1 MDTFHNWQEN
11 CWLSFVKA
19 PSRCLLGGVL
29 SAVIACPV
37 LAEQRSAIDLT
48 HFESKITVSC
58 DARPVAGSTRAPP
71 RELLEWCVKACEIHG
86 YSQQNGYEL
95 AEVSDYTLPPRLGR
109 SLWPWARKMTPSQCL
124 PYRPVMTKRIKNP
137 KCLEYR
143 QRVTVEGMLAIY
155 GGSGL
160 IIKDVRPHCI
170 RADARNPLWMP
181 EADNLGGLT
190 LVIPEADQHPFKD
203 RIGEQVVLTGML
215 EYRVHE
221 DTASRNLVDVELM
234 ETKKEPD

>member
-1 MDTFHNWQEN
+1 MNTFNNWQKN
-11 CWLSFVKA
+11 SRLPFVKA
-19 PSRCLLGGVL
+19 PLLCLFGAVL
-29 SAVIACPV
+29 SAVVACPV

-71 RELLEWCVKACEIHG
+71 QELLEWCVKACEIHG
-86 YSQQNGYEL
+86 YSQKNGYEL
-95 AEVSDYTLPPRLGR
+95 AEVSDYTLPPRLDR

-124 PYRPVMTKRIKNP
+124 PFRPVTTKRVSNE

-143 QRVTVEGMLAIY
+143 QRVTVKGMLAIY

-160 IIKDVRPHCI
+160 IIKDVRPYCI
-170 RADARNPLWMP
+170 RADSRNPLWMP
-181 EADNLGGLT
+181 EADNLNGLS
-190 LVIPEADQHPFKD
+190 LVIPEANQRPFKD
-203 RIGEQVVLTGML
+203 RIGEQVVLSGML

-221 DTASRNLVDVELM
+221 DTAARNLVDVELL
-234 ETKKEPD
+234 ETKREPD

>member
-1 MDTFHNWQEN
+1 MDTFHNWQKN

-19 PSRCLLGGVL
+19 PSLCLLGAVL
-29 SAVIACPV
+29 SAFVACPV
-37 LAEQRSAIDLT
+37 LAGQRSAIDLT
-48 HFESKITVSC
+48 HCESKITVSC
-58 DARPVAGSTRAPP
+58 DAGPVAGSTRAPP
-71 RELLEWCVKACEIHG
+71 QELLEWCVKACEIHG
-86 YSQQNGYEL
+86 YSQQNGHEL
-95 AEVSDYTLPPRLGR
+95 AEVSDFTLPPRLDR

-124 PYRPVMTKRIKNP
+124 PYRPVMTKRVKNP

-181 EADNLGGLT
+181 GADNLSGLT
-190 LVIPEADQHPFKD
+190 LVIPEVDQRPFID
-203 RIGEQVVLTGML
+203 RIGEQVVLSGML